1 MLFQVIISHRLI
13 LNLILVSTVGGV
25 QSQIWLAVSIGFAVI
40 VPIFAEIQ
48 NSSFFFLLLKAD
60 WPILRIL
67 WWPLLIG
74 FCYVYIF

>member
-48 NSSFFFLLLKAD
+48 NSSFFLLLKAD
-60 WPILRIL
+60 WLNL
-67 WWPLLIG
+67 QKLCWPLSIG

>member
-1 MLFQVIISHRLI
+1 MSHYCYLYLPAIPQPLFPKIFSNVLFQVIISHRLI

-48 NSSFFFLLLKAD
+48 NSSFFS
-60 WPILRIL
+60 
-67 WWPLLIG
+67 
-74 FCYVYIF
+74 C